1 MPSRWLVKTEPAT
14 YSLDDLRRER
24 RTTWD
29 GVRNALARQ
38 HLRAMRRGD
47 EVLVYHTGPE
57 KAVTGIARVARGPR
71 PDGEGADPAQVVVDL
86 AFVRA
91 LPAPVPLAA
100 IKADRTLAGLD
111 LVRHS
116 RLSVMPVGPAQWRR
130 ILELAGA

>member
-1 MPSRWLVKTEPAT
+1 MPNRWLVKTEPAT

-29 GVRNALARQ
+29 GVRNALAQQ
-38 HLRAMRRGD
+38 HLRAMRKGD
-47 EVLVYHTGPE
+47 ELLVYHTGRE
-57 KAVTGIARVARGPR
+57 KAVVGIATVAKGPLPDPGATSPTRVAV
-71 PDGEGADPAQVVVDL
+71 EL
-86 AFVRA
+86 AFARV

-111 LVRHS
+111 LVRNS
-116 RLSVMPVGPAQWRR
+116 RLSVLPVGPAQWRR